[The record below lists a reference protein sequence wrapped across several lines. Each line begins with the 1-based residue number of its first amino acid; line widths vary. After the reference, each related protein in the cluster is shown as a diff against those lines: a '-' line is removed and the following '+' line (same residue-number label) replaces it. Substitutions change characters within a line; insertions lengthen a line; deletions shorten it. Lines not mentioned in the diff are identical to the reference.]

1 MPVAPELVDAKS
13 GGLKK
18 NVLRGLARRAA
29 KKGQGQAVH
38 RTTAARDAKLKRVFF
53 ASVFD
58 TQAIWER
65 PERSR
70 MIAPRRKGVRQVHNL
85 AAPRLL
91 VAAYKEEQYR
101 RPAFDFAGIVRR
113 AQEDL
118 PTRFDQAIKMKLGKI
133 LADRG
138 LTGL

>member
-1 MPVAPELVDAKS
+1 M
-13 GGLKK
+13 
-18 NVLRGLARRAA
+18 
-29 KKGQGQAVH
+29 
-38 RTTAARDAKLKRVFF
+38 FF
-53 ASVFD
+53 GSVFE

-101 RPAFDFAGIVRR
+101 RPRFDF
-113 AQEDL
+113 
-118 PTRFDQAIKMKLGKI
+118 
-133 LADRG
+133 
-138 LTGL
+138 